1 MENKCCNTNENGIEN
16 FNFITSLYCTVI
28 LLLCGNFMLN
38 GKFIVFIEKRC
49 YELDGR
55 LMKKGGHLIEVDTY

>member
-1 MENKCCNTNENGIEN
+1 
-16 FNFITSLYCTVI
+16 
-28 LLLCGNFMLN
+28 MLN
-38 GKFIVFIEKRC
+38 GKFIVFVEKRC